1 MGSEEQFGQ
10 TERETFLRSVTL
22 FQDLGDDVLRF
33 LAAQSRHH
41 VFRPDEMI
49 FYQGDE
55 GSACH
60 IIMRGRVRIF
70 VMGEDGRELSMR
82 ILGPGEIFGEMAL
95 FENLPRSASVEA
107 LEHTHTLMVHQ
118 DDLIR
123 SLRRS
128 PSLSLALLRSLSA
141 RLRYATEEAESL
153 ASLTVTERLTWR
165 LERLAELL
173 GRPVPGGVRIG
184 LPMTQQDLAALIGTS
199 RESINRSL
207 VHLRREGRVRVDDGW
222 IVLLEDEDPE
232 LEG

>member
-1 MGSEEQFGQ
+1 MGRERQFGQ
-10 TERETFLRSVTL
+10 AEREAFLRSVTL

-33 LAAQSRHH
+33 LAGQSRHC
-41 VFRPDEMI
+41 VFRSDEMI

-60 IIMRGRVRIF
+60 IIMGGRVRIF
-70 VMGEDGRELSMR
+70 VMGDDGRELSMR

-107 LEHTHTLMVHQ
+107 LEHTHTLVVHQ

-123 SLRRS
+123 SLQRS
-128 PSLSLALLRSLSA
+128 PKLALALLRSLSA

-165 LERLAELL
+165 LERLAELF
-173 GRPVPGGVRIG
+173 GRPAPGGVRIG
-184 LPMTQQDLAALIGTS
+184 LPMTQQELAALVGTS

-207 VHLRREGRVRVDDGW
+207 VRLRREGKVRVDGGW
-222 IVLLEDEDPE
+222 IVLLDDEGRAT
-232 LEG
+232 EG